1 MTSRERV
8 LTTLNHQEPDKI
20 PIDLGGMASTGIM
33 AIAYNE
39 LKHKLDLK
47 ENTTRI
53 CDINQQLAEPESELL
68 DLFEVDVISL
78 DNTFGKKSTDW
89 HKWNLPDGSIANVL
103 KESQPIKIGDDWV
116 LMDRNRIKAK
126 MIPDCLYFET
136 CNPPLENANSE
147 KDISGHNWNY
157 FTDEYF
163 RNLEN
168 KAKWLYEETD
178 YAIIGGFGGSIVEEA
193 ETLLGWSNF
202 MMDIITNPDFIEA
215 LMDKLV
221 EVHLKNLTGYLQAV
235 SPYIQ
240 IIQMGDDLGTQ
251 NGPLI
256 SPDLY
261 KTMIKSRHKKIYQY
275 VKNNSDLYLFLHSCG
290 SIYDFIPD
298 IIDTGVDI
306 LNPVQFTAAKMDS
319 ITLKKDFG
327 SKITFWGGGVDT
339 QTLLPFGTTE
349 EISSQVE
356 EQIKIFGKGGGFVFA
371 AVHNIQANVPVNNI
385 LALYNS
391 AKQFRNYPL

>member
-1 MTSRERV
+1 
-8 LTTLNHQEPDKI
+8 
-20 PIDLGGMASTGIM
+20 
-33 AIAYNE
+33 
-39 LKHKLDLK
+39 
-47 ENTTRI
+47 
-53 CDINQQLAEPESELL
+53 
-68 DLFEVDVISL
+68 
-78 DNTFGKKSTDW
+78 
-89 HKWNLPDGSIANVL
+89 
-103 KESQPIKIGDDWV
+103 
-116 LMDRNRIKAK
+116 
-126 MIPDCLYFET
+126 
-136 CNPPLENANSE
+136 
-147 KDISGHNWNY
+147 
-157 FTDEYF
+157 
-163 RNLEN
+163 
-168 KAKWLYEETD
+168 
-178 YAIIGGFGGSIVEEA
+178 
-193 ETLLGWSNF
+193 
-202 MMDIITNPDFIEA
+202 
-215 LMDKLV
+215 
-221 EVHLKNLTGYLQAV
+221 
-235 SPYIQ
+235 
-240 IIQMGDDLGTQ
+240 MGDDLGTQ